1 MTTLLILSFISN
13 RKEIRMD
20 GSVPLGVVEHQNV
33 PRTLCAFEFR
43 SPKHE
48 HFSLGLHIFAR
59 AGARPGNNCCAPLP
73 LSFAPWA
80 KLLRHKKLLKSRA

>member
-20 GSVPLGVVEHQNV
+20 GSVPLGFVEHQNV
-33 PRTLCAFEFR
+33 TRILCAFEFR

-48 HFSLGLHIFAR
+48 HFSSGLHIFAR
-59 AGARPGNNCCAPLP
+59 AGARLGLAVSLGASRFVFI
-73 LSFAPWA
+73 LS
-80 KLLRHKKLLKSRA
+80 HKIHVVLGSIS